1 MEALRV
7 KGARVEMLRSDP
19 RRRRIPKVCFAA
31 SSGGHLEE
39 VLRLRRMRDTCPHFY
54 ITEKAAGM
62 EPLSGERVYA
72 LPQMKRSD
80 PAIPILFARAFA
92 RTARCFRVERPD
104 IVVSTGALATVP
116 AIVLGSLLGSKVVY
130 IESQARTSSL
140 SLTGKIAKRFADA
153 FFVQWE
159 SLAEAVPDTIYRGML
174 S

>member
-1 MEALRV
+1 MGALK
-7 KGARVEMLRSDP
+7 KGGAYPEMP
-19 RRRRIPKVCFAA
+19 RTGDSKRIPKVCFAA

-39 VLRLRRMRDTCPHFY
+39 ILRLRRMREACPHFF

-62 EPLSGERVYA
+62 ESLAGEKVYA

-80 PAIPILFARAFA
+80 PAIPILMARAFA
-92 RTARCFRVERPD
+92 STARCLRAERPD

-116 AIVLGSLLGSKVVY
+116 AVVLGSLFGSKVVY

-140 SLTGKIAKRFADA
+140 SMTGKVAKRFADA

-159 SLAEAVPDTIYRGML
+159 SLVEAVPGTIYRGML

>member
-1 MEALRV
+1 MDALKTRD
-7 KGARVEMLRSDP
+7 ANVETSQIGGIE
-19 RRRRIPKVCFAA
+19 RIPKVCFAA

-39 VLRLRRMRDTCPHFY
+39 ILRLRRMRERCPHFF

-62 EPLSGERVYA
+62 ESIANEKVYT

-80 PAIPILFARAFA
+80 PVIPFLLVRAFVLTA
-92 RTARCFRVERPD
+92 QCLRTECPD

-116 AIVLGSLLGSKVVY
+116 AIVLGHVFGSKVVY

-140 SLTGKIAKRFADA
+140 SLTGKVARRFADA
-153 FFVQWE
+153 FFVQWG
-159 SLAEAVPDTIYRGML
+159 SLAEAVPGTIYRGML

>member
-1 MEALRV
+1 METLEAKNKHAEITQTGV
-7 KGARVEMLRSDP
+7 SKK
-19 RRRRIPKVCFAA
+19 IPKVCFAA

-39 VLRLRRMRDTCPHFY
+39 ILRLRLMRKNCPHYF

-62 EPLSGERVYA
+62 ESLSGERVYT

-92 RTARCFRVERPD
+92 RTAQCLRVERPD
-104 IVVSTGALATVP
+104 IVVSTGALATIPV
-116 AIVLGSLLGSKVVY
+116 IVLGSLLGLKVVY

-140 SLTGKIAKRFADA
+140 SLTGKVAKRFADV

-159 SLAEAVPDTIYRGML
+159 SLAEAVPGTIYRGML

>member
-1 MEALRV
+1 MDAL
-7 KGARVEMLRSDP
+7 KARGDDVETSQIGDIK
-19 RRRRIPKVCFAA
+19 RIPKVCFTA

-39 VLRLRRMRDTCPHFY
+39 VLRLRRMRERCPHFF
-54 ITEKAAGM
+54 ITERAAGM
-62 EPLSGERVYA
+62 ESLANERVYT

-80 PAIPILFARAFA
+80 PAIPLLLARSFALTAQCLRA
-92 RTARCFRVERPD
+92 ERPD

-116 AIVLGSLLGSKVVY
+116 AIVLGHIFGSKVVY

-140 SLTGKIAKRFADA
+140 SLTGKVAKRFADA

-159 SLAEAVPDTIYRGML
+159 SLAEAVPGTIYRGML

>member
-1 MEALRV
+1 MGALKTRS
-7 KGARVEMLRSDP
+7 AHVEMP
-19 RRRRIPKVCFAA
+19 RTGCGKRVPKVCFAA

-39 VLRLRRMRDTCPHFY
+39 VLRLRRMREAYPHFF

-62 EPLSGERVYA
+62 ESLAGEKVYA

-80 PAIPILFARAFA
+80 PAIPLLMARAFA
-92 RTARCFRVERPD
+92 RTAWCLRAERPD

-116 AIVLGSLLGSKVVY
+116 AVVLGGLFGSKVVY

-140 SLTGKIAKRFADA
+140 SMTGKVAKRFADA

-159 SLAEAVPDTIYRGML
+159 SLADAVPGTIYRGML